1 MKHAS
6 QSNYLMEVPE
16 GFELLD
22 RGSPF
27 LAMVGPLY
35 CKRNDD
41 GTPVFGLRVGPQHA
55 NVKGMAHGGMLMTMA
70 DTALAIAIAFAND
83 EKPMVTVNLS
93 TDFVEAAH
101 PGDWV
106 EAHVDV
112 QRIGS
117 RLAFAN
123 CYLIVGERRILRASG
138 VFASSSGQRR

>member
-1 MKHAS
+1 MKHGA
-6 QSNYLMEVPE
+6 QSNYLMDVPE

-55 NVKGMAHGGMLMTMA
+55 NVKGM
-70 DTALAIAIAFAND
+70 
-83 EKPMVTVNLS
+83 
-93 TDFVEAAH
+93 
-101 PGDWV
+101 
-106 EAHVDV
+106 
-112 QRIGS
+112 
-117 RLAFAN
+117 
-123 CYLIVGERRILRASG
+123 VGERRILRASG

>member
-41 GTPVFGLRVGPQHA
+41 GKPIFGLRVGPQHA
-55 NVKGMAHGGMLMTMA
+55 NVKGM
-70 DTALAIAIAFAND
+70 
-83 EKPMVTVNLS
+83 
-93 TDFVEAAH
+93 AH

-123 CYLIVGERRILRASG
+123 CYLMVGERRILRASG